1 MNSSAKPLSVATKT
15 SETPANPK
23 ALPGK
28 DASKAA
34 TPSAKATAA
43 TEIAKAVASPPPPP
57 PPMPKAWAEIKV
69 GSLVIA
75 QESAAEGWWEAV
87 VAEINGDKLTLRW
100 RDYPRYPTFVRGRSE
115 IAFLAKAA

>member
-1 MNSSAKPLSVATKT
+1 MNSSAKPLSVPTKAP
-15 SETPANPK
+15 ETPANGK
-23 ALPGK
+23 ALSGK
-28 DASKAA
+28 DASKVA
-34 TPSAKATAA
+34 TASAKTTTA
-43 TEIAKAVASPPPPP
+43 TEIAKAVAVPPPP

-115 IAFLAKAA
+115 IAFLAKAS

>member
-1 MNSSAKPLSVATKT
+1 MNNSAKPLSVNTKA
-15 SETPANPK
+15 SDAPANPK
-23 ALPGK
+23 ALLGK

-34 TPSAKATAA
+34 TASAKATTAP
-43 TEIAKAVASPPPPP
+43 EIAKAVAAPPPP